1 MELEKKSEE
10 IKLATAD
17 ILHNSLRLMKQ
28 LGYVLEWEDEK
39 EFKDNIYMIAT
50 IGLIISKAEYKDTM
64 LYYCREI
71 VDDIEDDDDIINDA
85 LKHIN
90 DA

>member
-1 MELEKKSEE
+1 MEKKSEE
-10 IKLATAD
+10 IKLASAD
-17 ILHNSLRLMKQ
+17 ILHNAIRLMKQ
-28 LGYVLEWEDEK
+28 LGNVLEWEDEK
-39 EFKDNIYMIAT
+39 EFKDNMYLIAT

-71 VDDIEDDDDIINDA
+71 VEDIEDDEDIINNA
-85 LKHIN
+85 LNYIN

>member
-1 MELEKKSEE
+1 M
-10 IKLATAD
+10 
-17 ILHNSLRLMKQ
+17 NQ

-39 EFKDNIYMIAT
+39 EFKDNMYLIAT

-71 VDDIEDDDDIINDA
+71 VEDIEDDEDIINNA
-85 LKHIN
+85 LNYIN

>member
-1 MELEKKSEE
+1 MEKKSEE
-10 IKLATAD
+10 IKLASAD
-17 ILHNSLRLMKQ
+17 ILHNAIRLMNQ

-39 EFKDNIYMIAT
+39 EFKDNMYLIAT

-71 VDDIEDDDDIINDA
+71 VEDIEDDEDIINNA
-85 LKHIN
+85 LNYIN

>member
-1 MELEKKSEE
+1 M
-10 IKLATAD
+10 
-17 ILHNSLRLMKQ
+17 NQ

-39 EFKDNIYMIAT
+39 EFKDNMYLIAT

-71 VDDIEDDDDIINDA
+71 VDDMEDDDDTIEDALNYINDA
-85 LKHIN
+85 
-90 DA
+90 